1 MYETLIYQLQEGVAT
16 ITLNRPDRFNAFNN
30 TLNTELQKA
39 LKEAAKDPAVRVVV
53 LTGAGKAFCSG
64 QDLKDIQGQTGS
76 RNLGESVEK
85 RYNPLIKAMQDM
97 PKPIICRLN
106 GVAAG
111 AGCSLALACDMIIAS
126 EQASLIEVFINVGL
140 VLDSG
145 SSYFLPRTVGMKRA
159 FEMATMASKI
169 TAHEA
174 HTMGLVNRVAP
185 HDLLDD
191 EVAIVSNYFAQAPTK
206 AIGMIKK
213 MLYQSSESNL
223 DQMLQQEAYCQEIAG
238 YSKDY
243 QEGVAAFVEKRRPT
257 FKGE

>member
-1 MYETLIYQLQEGVAT
+1 MYETLIYQLQEGIAT

-30 TLNTELQKA
+30 TLSAELQKA

-64 QDLKDIQGQTGS
+64 QDLKDIQGQTGT

-85 RYNPLIKAMQDM
+85 RYNPLIKAMHDM

-126 EQASLIEVFINVGL
+126 EQASLIEVFVNVGL

-145 SSYFLPRTVGMKRA
+145 SSYFLPRAVGMKRA

-174 HTMGLVNRVAP
+174 HAMGLVNRVAP

-191 EVAIVSNYFAQAPTK
+191 EVAIVSNYFAKAPTK

-223 DQMLQQEAYCQEIAG
+223 DQMLQQESYCQEIAG